1 MAFDLRIQDP
11 NAADATLLELL
22 LECTENADHG
32 AGVFSFASTGGAK
45 LLFEDAVFSKFI
57 RRHKFELIVGV
68 DAITVPATLNFLQN
82 AEMTHKKLSVRVFFH
97 RQPGVLFHPKFCWFA
112 SRKHARILV
121 GSGNLTRNGLLR
133 NWEAFS
139 DTRLPRKEQI
149 RLSKNWTA
157 WRAANAALLRPAED
171 PEVVARAEQ
180 NEAARRRRHEED
192 DAELA
197 AAPVEDAAV
206 LLAEIPRGSSR
217 WNQANFD
224 IATFKRFFDLR
235 PGIYRRVALF
245 PVQRDGAVGEPEL
258 RPSVSVRSRN
268 YRIELGQA
276 GGLSYPENG
285 RPIGL
290 FLKIGPRRFRY
301 RMLMPGNAEHAA
313 ASEFLDQNRSLPAN
327 RMAREIISWAEFK
340 AAFPGMAI

>member
-22 LECTENADHG
+22 LECTENASHG

-45 LLFEDAVFSKFI
+45 LLFEDTVFSKFI

-82 AEMTHKKLSVRVFFH
+82 AETAHKKLSVRVFFH

-149 RLSKNWTA
+149 RLSKNWAA
-157 WRAANAALLRPAED
+157 WRAANAALLRPAAD
-171 PEVVARAEQ
+171 PEVVARAKQ
-180 NEAARRRRHEED
+180 NETARRQRHEED
-192 DAELA
+192 DTGLA
-197 AAPVEDAAV
+197 TASTGDASV

-224 IATFKRFFDLR
+224 IATFKQFFDLQ
-235 PGIYRRVALF
+235 PGIYRRVVLF
-245 PVQRDGAVGEPEL
+245 PIQRNGTAGEPEL

-268 YRIELGQA
+268 YRIELGLA
-276 GGLSYPENG
+276 SGLPYPENG

-301 RMLMPGNAEHAA
+301 RVLMPGSAEHAA
-313 ASEFLDQNRSLPAN
+313 ASAFLARSRSLPAN
-327 RMAREIISWAEFK
+327 RMAREIMSWTEFK
-340 AAFPGMAI
+340 AACPKVAI